1 MEYEKIKRF
10 TKIILDFMFYS
21 GIIVVVTVP
30 GWLKLA
36 GKYYSRSIGEYYSL
50 MLLIFAASGIFGLLI
65 VNELRK
71 IMRTVVAQDCFVRNN
86 VRSLKRM
93 AKFSICIS
101 AFFIIKVIFVPTPA
115 TLIIVLVFF
124 VAALF
129 SAVLSCVFTEAVDY
143 KEENELTI

>member
-21 GIIVVVTVP
+21 GIVVVATVP
-30 GWLKLA
+30 VWLKLA
-36 GKYYSRSIGEYYSL
+36 GKYYSGAIGKYYFL
-50 MLLIFAASGIFGLLI
+50 MLLVFAASGICGLLI

-71 IMRTVVAQDCFVRNN
+71 VMKTVVAQDCFVRKN

-93 AKFSICIS
+93 SKFSICIS
-101 AFFIIKVIFVPTPA
+101 VFFIVKVIFVPTPA

-129 SAVLSCVFTEAVDY
+129 STVLSCVFTEAIDY